1 MNWSVKR
8 PHVLTSFFSS
18 ANSDVDDDAQVQ
30 LGLERVGG
38 DPGVPDE
45 RLRSGRLHHR
55 GRGVPQASQVRNF
68 FYKGLECTCHIS
80 CHHPDELILLRSRV
94 KQIYN
99 QPMHLSPELTAAR
112 TYFNGDS
119 SDKSSCWYRVF
130 QTFNLL
136 AQIFF
141 AYVDFLSFCH
151 PSNRD
156 SNVDVLNAWYQ

>member
-80 CHHPDELILLRSRV
+80 CHHPDELMLLRSRV

-99 QPMHLSPELTAAR
+99 QQMHLSPELILYIKITRAR

-119 SDKSSCWYRVF
+119 SDKSSCWRRVF
-130 QTFNLL
+130 IPVNFWSRYFN
-136 AQIFF
+136 
-141 AYVDFLSFCH
+141 
-151 PSNRD
+151 
-156 SNVDVLNAWYQ
+156 NVGLCIYIT